1 MRRPVARAFAIVCCA
16 APMVAVTL
24 AAQGAERDQQ
34 CVAELL
40 EEVEG
45 MTAEEAAQEPCF
57 QLANALES
65 RVSAPATLQMMLE
78 RTPPR
83 DFQSRAMGNAG
94 TAGAPSQAE
103 AVPSV
108 QPLALAGGS
117 LAAVGSEGGTD
128 AIAAFTINP
137 AILFGA
143 QDDAHAAELTRL
155 LDLTVLAPVNDLD
168 RDEDGKIDYWG
179 LRARINVTGPGA
191 GKHLRQAVTA
201 FAQRVQ
207 RSAIVAASLDTV
219 LRETPNFEKCVA
231 AFRAD
236 SVFPETVT
244 AGCGRR
250 LEIAPDPGTLERFRA
265 ALAQARDSADAYYLG
280 VDLRLDQG
288 DPTLG
293 ATPTAAG
300 TTLFAGLAYGRKI
313 LSPELGQPTFGL
325 RARLG
330 VQHVSL
336 DDVTLSESDRNNT
349 AIDGAVAFDFT
360 YPYQF
365 QPLRLAAGLEFRA
378 GDPPVA
384 DREKDFRTNFLQA
397 RLSLD
402 VPITAANSLSI
413 SFAGPLTGEEKPIL
427 TINGNWQLLLS
438 GLSALGRAEEAA
450 AGR

>member
-16 APMVAVTL
+16 APMAAATL

-40 EEVEG
+40 KEVEG

-65 RVSAPATLQMMLE
+65 RVSAPATLQMMLA

-94 TAGAPSQAE
+94 TAGAPSQVE

-137 AILFGA
+137 VILFGA
-143 QDDAHAAELTRL
+143 RDDAHAAELTRL

-236 SVFPETVT
+236 SVFPEAVT

-250 LEIAPDPGTLERFRA
+250 LEIAPDPAPSSVSARRWRRRA
-265 ALAQARDSADAYYLG
+265 IPPMHTTWASTSGSTRATPRSARPPRRLARHSLPAS
-280 VDLRLDQG
+280 
-288 DPTLG
+288 
-293 ATPTAAG
+293 PTAARSSRLNWG
-300 TTLFAGLAYGRKI
+300 SRPSDFGRGSVCSTSRWTT
-313 LSPELGQPTFGL
+313 
-325 RARLG
+325 
-330 VQHVSL
+330 
-336 DDVTLSESDRNNT
+336 
-349 AIDGAVAFDFT
+349 
-360 YPYQF
+360 
-365 QPLRLAAGLEFRA
+365 
-378 GDPPVA
+378 
-384 DREKDFRTNFLQA
+384 
-397 RLSLD
+397 
-402 VPITAANSLSI
+402 
-413 SFAGPLTGEEKPIL
+413 
-427 TINGNWQLLLS
+427 
-438 GLSALGRAEEAA
+438 
-450 AGR
+450 